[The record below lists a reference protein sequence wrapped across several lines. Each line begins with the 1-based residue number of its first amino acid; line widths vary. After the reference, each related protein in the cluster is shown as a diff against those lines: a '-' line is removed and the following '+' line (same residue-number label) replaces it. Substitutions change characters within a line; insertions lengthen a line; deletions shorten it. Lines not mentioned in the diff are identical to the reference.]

1 MTMEFVA
8 YKENLDS
15 FAGRGYLP
23 IGSSTTRVCNTA
35 QLYLHYQVSLCNS
48 IRPSRVLKSVTATL
62 LSRRSRAT
70 TLL

>member
-15 FAGRGYLP
+15 FAGRDYLP

-35 QLYLHYQVSLCNS
+35 QLYRTIKY
-48 IRPSRVLKSVTATL
+48 
-62 LSRRSRAT
+62 LSAIAYD
-70 TLL
+70 LPVC